1 MSDKTLKWVAT
12 GNDLFTLVGKDA
24 YAVVEENSEK
34 WASERR
40 WRLSFKKYNGIDL
53 TGDSTAHIYFHT
65 LEEAFDKVN
74 DYNLK
79 GMSYREIYNEIDEY
93 YVAHNSDIAP

>member
-1 MSDKTLKWVAT
+1 MSNKTLKWVAT

-24 YAVVEENSEK
+24 YAVVEEYEGWTSEK
-34 WASERR
+34 R

-79 GMSYREIYNEIDEY
+79 GMSYKDIYNEINDY
-93 YVAHNSDIAP
+93 YVALNSDIAP